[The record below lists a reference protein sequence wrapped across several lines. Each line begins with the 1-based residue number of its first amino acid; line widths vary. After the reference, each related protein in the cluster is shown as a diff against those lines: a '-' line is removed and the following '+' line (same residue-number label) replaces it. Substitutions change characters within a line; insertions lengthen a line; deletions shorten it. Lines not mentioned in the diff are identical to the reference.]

1 MFAKVKSCTIKG
13 IDGYIIDVETDISNG
28 LPGCEIVG
36 LADTSIKESRD
47 RVRTAIKNSGLVF
60 PIKRITVNLAPSD
73 IRKEGS
79 FLDLAIAVSILA
91 ASGQLQNRSFEDEI
105 FIGELSLDGKIRR
118 IDGALPMVI
127 AAKEKGYKKVYVPLD
142 NYNECS
148 LVEGISIVPVNH
160 INYIVEILNGAVP
173 RADFECE
180 AFTDKKENDICADTL
195 DFSDVKGQENAK
207 RALEVA
213 CAGMHNIILVGPP
226 GSGKTMLA
234 RRIPTI
240 MSDLTLDEALEIT
253 KIYSV
258 CGLLKDYNSLV
269 LKRPFRSPHHT
280 VSANALVGGG
290 KLPKPGEVSLAHYG
304 VLFLDELPE
313 FRRDCLEVLRQPLED
328 EFVTISRTTGTF
340 RFPSKFLLVA
350 SMNPCP
356 CGFLG
361 HQHKECKCTT
371 LEIRKYLKKISGPL
385 LDRIDIHIEVPAVS
399 FNDLTNPNKHNQ
411 SSSQMKKRIERAK
424 AIQQDRY
431 KSTKI
436 LYNSQLTP
444 AMLEKYCMLSKEA
457 SRVLKTGLRSM
468 GLSARAYNR
477 ILKVAR
483 TIADLDGCDTIKEE
497 HVGEALQYRSLD
509 RKYWEY

>member
-28 LPGCEIVG
+28 LPCCEIVG
-36 LADTSIKESRD
+36 LADTSIKESKD

-60 PIKRITVNLAPSD
+60 PIKRITINLAPSD

-91 ASGQLQNRSFEDEI
+91 ASEQLQNRSFENEI

-148 LVEGISIVPVNH
+148 LVDGISIVPVNH
-160 INYIVEILNGAVP
+160 LNYIVDILNGGAQ
-173 RADFECE
+173 RTDFECN
-180 AFTDKKENDICADTL
+180 APIDRKNNDAYDKAL
-195 DFSDVKGQENAK
+195 DFSDVKGQEIAK
-207 RALEVA
+207 RALA
-213 CAGMHNIILVGPP
+213 IASAGMHNIILVGPP

-240 MSDLTLDEALEIT
+240 MPDLTLDEALEIT

-258 CGLLKDYNSLV
+258 AGLLKDHNSLI

-280 VSANALVGGG
+280 VSASALVGGG

-328 EFVTISRTTGTF
+328 EFVTISRSTGTY

-361 HQHKECKCTT
+361 HQQKECKCTT

-385 LDRIDIHIEVPAVS
+385 LDRIDLHIEVPAVS
-399 FNDLTNPNKHNQ
+399 FNELTSPNKQNQ
-411 SSSQMKKRIERAK
+411 SSAQMKKRIEMTK
-424 AIQQDRY
+424 EVQQDRY
-431 KSTKI
+431 KSSRI

-444 AMLEKYCMLSKEA
+444 TMLDKFCILSKEA
-457 SRVLKTGLRSM
+457 SRVLKTGLRNM

-477 ILKVAR
+477 ILKVSR
-483 TIADLDGCDTIKEE
+483 TIADLEGCDIINEE